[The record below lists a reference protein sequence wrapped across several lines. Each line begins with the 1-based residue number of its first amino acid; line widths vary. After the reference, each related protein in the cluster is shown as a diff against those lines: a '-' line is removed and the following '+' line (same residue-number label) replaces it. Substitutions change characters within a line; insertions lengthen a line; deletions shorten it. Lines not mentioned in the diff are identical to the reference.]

1 MSTRIK
7 HNDLTHYFLRDHD
20 QLPDAYLRSC
30 EKFFKKIKQRGLT
43 KKEERLGWITRGH
56 EPQASSSKRQ
66 ASSIKPQASIQKNL
80 HKPGTR
86 VKNRFNRKV

>member
-7 HNDLTHYFLRDHD
+7 HNDLTHWFIRDHD

-30 EKFFKKIKQRGLT
+30 KKFFKELSDKQ
-43 KKEERLGWITRGH
+43 
-56 EPQASSSKRQ
+56 QASSNKRQ
-66 ASSIKPQASIQKNL
+66 AVTL
-80 HKPGTR
+80 HRPGTR